1 MSSPVVPSPRAPVVD
16 GAGRIQSVWFHFLKD
31 LWERTGGFSDNV
43 SGSNDDLDIYSSGD
57 VAGQSQ
63 RQDEFDILLAV
74 GREPSADIHALR
86 QQVADNE
93 ILHSMGF

>member
-1 MSSPVVPSPRAPVVD
+1 MVD
-16 GAGRIQSVWFHFLKD
+16 GAGRIQTVWLKFLDD
-31 LWERTGGFSDNV
+31 LWDRTGRFVDNV
-43 SGSNDDLDIYSSGD
+43 NESNDDLDVYSSGD
-57 VAGQSQ
+57 VVAQAQ

-74 GREPSADIHALR
+74 GREPNADIHALR